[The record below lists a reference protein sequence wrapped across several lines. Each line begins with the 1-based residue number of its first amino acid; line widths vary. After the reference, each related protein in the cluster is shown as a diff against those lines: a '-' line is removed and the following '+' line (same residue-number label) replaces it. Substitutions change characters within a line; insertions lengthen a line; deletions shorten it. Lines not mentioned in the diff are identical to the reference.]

1 VRIFMMTDQEGVA
14 GVVDWDWAE
23 ANVDQAKRLLTL
35 EVNAAAEGFF
45 EAGATSV
52 LVVDGHGQ
60 GGINPE
66 LLDERV
72 EFLRGWGKRP
82 PWPLH
87 LDEGFDCLAFVGQ
100 HAKAGTEYGHL
111 AHTQGVRYVDLA
123 INGVSIG
130 EFGQLVLCAS
140 ELGIRAIFGAGDLA
154 FTKEAEAFVPGIET
168 VWVKRGLSPGSGD
181 ELDEDAYRT
190 KNRGAIHRSV
200 VQARRLIRAGA
211 VRALRRA
218 EAEAFGIVPLKP
230 PFERVARFRPHKDRP
245 YPTVSRETH
254 PTSVIGAMNLPSE
267 PIRAQEG

>member
-1 VRIFMMTDQEGVA
+1 MRIFMMTDQEGVA
-14 GVVDWDWAE
+14 GVVDWDWAD

-45 EAGATSV
+45 EAGAASI

-82 PWPLH
+82 SWPLH
-87 LDEGFDCLAFVGQ
+87 LDEGFDFLAFVGQ

-111 AHTQGVRYVDLA
+111 THTQSVRYVDLA

-140 ELGIRAIFGAGDLA
+140 ELGVRAIFGAGDLA
-154 FTKEAEAFVPGIET
+154 FTKEAEGFVPGIET

-181 ELDEDAYRT
+181 ELDEEGYRT

-200 VQARRLIRAGA
+200 IQARRLIRAGA

-218 EAEAFGIVPLKP
+218 QAESFGIVPLTP
-230 PFERVARFRPHKDRP
+230 PFERVARFRPNKDRP

-254 PTSVIGAMNLPSE
+254 PTSVIAAMNLPYE
-267 PIRAQEG
+267 PVGVQEG